1 MLRTKSLLCLLLS
14 LALTLLTG
22 CSGTGGVYS
31 NYRDIEELLLVETMG
46 LDFDEDGVTL
56 SVSSGNSPANPSSS
70 VISCRAA
77 SISAAMEQIQNYTAK
92 EEFFYGH
99 TRYVILGET
108 TAENALET
116 IMDFIERS
124 PEMRMDTALFVLK
137 DAKASDLMT
146 KATNSQYELT
156 KLLSSMEREL
166 DIIGNGRVFTCAEI
180 AQSLATSGS
189 ALVSAISMEQ
199 TKDTVFS
206 TDNTTIALPD
216 GYAFL
221 KDGTLRGFLDTDLA
235 VGVNIL
241 QNHLGRTTLNL
252 TDPNG
257 KPVTVQLSTA
267 EPTISPVWTKDG
279 VLEAISVSLDAT
291 AAVIELAAE
300 DHLYDEAFLKKLDK
314 ELARI
319 LEARICNVLLASRT
333 FGADFL
339 ELGKTIRM
347 QDPVRFDS
355 MQTPWR
361 ELLPKLSFRLSV
373 KAKLDRTYSITD
385 PANTKGG
392 GVSNAET

>member
-1 MLRTKSLLCLLLS
+1 MLRTRFLLCLLLS
-14 LALTLLTG
+14 LAPALLTG

-70 VISCRAA
+70 VISCRAS

-108 TAENALET
+108 TAENTLET

-124 PEMRMDTALFVLK
+124 PQMRMDTALFILK
-137 DAKASDLMT
+137 DARASDLMT
-146 KATNSQYELT
+146 RATDSQYELT
-156 KLLSSMEREL
+156 KLLSSMEREF

-189 ALVSAISMEQ
+189 ALVSAISIGQ
-199 TKDTVFS
+199 TEDTVFS
-206 TDNTTIALPD
+206 SGNTTIALPA

-221 KDGTLRGFLDTDLA
+221 KDGALRGFLSPDLA

-241 QNHLGRTTLNL
+241 QNHLGRTTIDL

-257 KPVTVQLSTA
+257 RPVTVQLSTA
-267 EPTISPVWTKDG
+267 DPKIAPVWTKDG
-279 VLEAISVSLDAT
+279 RLEAISVSVDAT
-291 AAVIELAAE
+291 AAVIELAAG
-300 DHLYDEAFLKKLDK
+300 DRLYDEAFLKQLDK
-314 ELARI
+314 ELAQI
-319 LEARICNVLLASRT
+319 LEARIRNVLLASRS

-347 QDPVRFDS
+347 QDPVRFAS
-355 MQTPWR
+355 MPTPWR
-361 ELLPKLSFRLSV
+361 ALLPELEFRLSV
-373 KAKLDRTYSITD
+373 NARLDRTFSITD

-392 GVSNAET
+392 GIDNAET